1 MPEWLFTTI
10 GYVTLFLFGLVIGSF
25 LNVWIFREPKQET
38 LLANSHCM
46 HCGYELR
53 WYDLVP
59 LFSFMILKGRCRKCN
74 TRLSL
79 QYPLV
84 EGLNGALYVIV
95 FLANGWNLTS
105 VVYCLLTSAL
115 IVVSVIDWRTK
126 RIPNKVN
133 YLILVLGIFVTLLD
147 LSNWQDHLIGMVCVS
162 AVLWMIFLLSVGR
175 AMGGGDAKLM
185 TGAGLALGTLPII
198 LAFIVGCVAGSIIH
212 SVRVFA
218 FHADRKLAFGPY
230 LAFGI
235 WFSMLFGKPV
245 IQWYLEL
252 CGLAVPG

>member
-1 MPEWLFTTI
+1 MPEWFFYMM
-10 GYVTLFLFGLVIGSF
+10 GYVVVFLFGIVIGSF

-53 WYDLVP
+53 WYDLIP
-59 LFSFMILKGRCRKCN
+59 LFSYMILRGRCRKCN

-105 VVYCLLTSAL
+105 IVYCLLTSAL
-115 IVVSVIDWRTK
+115 IVVSVIDWRSK
-126 RIPNKVN
+126 RIPNQVN
-133 YLILVLGIFVTLLD
+133 LAILALGIFATLLD
-147 LSNWQDHLIGMVCVS
+147 LSHLRDHLIGMVCVS
-162 AVLWMIFLLSVGR
+162 VVLWLLFLLSVGR
-175 AMGGGDAKLM
+175 IMGGGDAKLM
-185 TGAGLALGTLPII
+185 TGAGLALGTMPAI
-198 LAFIVGCVAGSIIH
+198 LAFIIGCIVGSVIH
-212 SVRVFA
+212 PIRMAV

-235 WFSMLFGKPV
+235 WFSMLFGDPV
-245 IQWYLEL
+245 IRWYLEML
-252 CGLAVPG
+252 GI

>member
-1 MPEWLFTTI
+1 MPEWLFETM
-10 GYVTLFLFGLVIGSF
+10 GYVILFLFGIVIGSF
-25 LNVWIFREPKQET
+25 LNVCILREPKKET

-53 WYDLVP
+53 WYDLIP
-59 LFSFMILKGRCRKCN
+59 LFSYMMLKGRCRKCN

-105 VVYCLLTSAL
+105 IVYCLLTSAL

-133 YLILVLGIFVTLLD
+133 YVILVLGIFATLLD
-147 LSNWQDHLIGMVCVS
+147 LSNLWDHLIGMVCVS
-162 AVLWMIFLLSVGR
+162 AVLWLIFLLSVGR

-185 TGAGLALGTLPII
+185 TGAGLVIGTLPII
-198 LAFIVGCVAGSIIH
+198 LAFIVGCIVGSVIHTIRVA
-212 SVRVFA
+212 A
-218 FHADRKLAFGPY
+218 FHADKKLAFGPY
-230 LAFGI
+230 LAIGI
-235 WFSMLFGKPV
+235 WFSMLFGEPV
-245 IQWYLEL
+245 IRWYFTL
-252 CGLAVPG
+252 CGLPLP

>member
-1 MPEWLFTTI
+1 MPEWFFSTL
-10 GYVTLFLFGLVIGSF
+10 GYVTVFFFGIVIGSF
-25 LNVWIFREPKQET
+25 LNVWIFREPKKET

-53 WYDLVP
+53 WYDLIP
-59 LFSFMILKGRCRKCN
+59 LFSYILLRGRCRKCN

-105 VVYCLLTSAL
+105 IVYCLLTSAL

-126 RIPNKVN
+126 RIPNQLN
-133 YLILVLGIFVTLLD
+133 YFILVLGIFATLLD
-147 LSNWQDHLIGMVCVS
+147 LPHLRDHLIGMLCVS
-162 AVLWMIFLLSVGR
+162 VILWLIYLVSVGR

-185 TGAGLALGTLPII
+185 TGAGLVLGAMPII
-198 LAFIVGCVAGSIIH
+198 LAFIIGCIAGSVIH
-212 SVRVFA
+212 SIRVAA
-218 FHADRKLAFGPY
+218 FHADKKLAFGPY

-235 WFSMLFGKPV
+235 WFSMLFGNPV
-245 IQWYLEL
+245 IQWYL
-252 CGLAVPG
+252 GLLGI

>member
-1 MPEWLFTTI
+1 MPEGFFDAL
-10 GYVTLFLFGLVIGSF
+10 GYVAVFLFGIVIGSF
-25 LNVWIFREPKQET
+25 LNVWIFREPKKET

-53 WYDLVP
+53 WYDLIP
-59 LFSFMILKGRCRKCN
+59 LFSYMMLRGRCRKCN

-105 VVYCLLTSAL
+105 IVYCLLTSAL

-126 RIPNKVN
+126 RIPNQLN
-133 YLILVLGIFVTLLD
+133 YFILVLGIFATLLD
-147 LSNWQDHLIGMVCVS
+147 LSHWKDHLIGMVCVS
-162 AVLWMIFLLSVGR
+162 VVLWLIFLLSVGR

-185 TGAGLALGTLPII
+185 TGAGLVLGAMPIALALII
-198 LAFIVGCVAGSIIH
+198 GCIAGSVIH
-212 SVRVFA
+212 TIRVVA

-235 WFSMLFGKPV
+235 WFSMLFGDPV
-245 IQWYLEL
+245 ISWYL
-252 CGLAVPG
+252 GLLGI